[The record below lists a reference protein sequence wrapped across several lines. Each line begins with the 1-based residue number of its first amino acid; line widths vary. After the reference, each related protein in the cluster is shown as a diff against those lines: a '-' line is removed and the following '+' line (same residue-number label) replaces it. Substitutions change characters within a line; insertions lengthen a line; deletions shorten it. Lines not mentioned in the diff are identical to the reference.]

1 MSLFPILIN
10 LLTYKVIQQQNTKLN
25 ISLRSVSRK
34 DWDYI
39 LTLRN
44 NKKFRNNFYDQHD
57 ISKKEHYDYLENQK
71 SNPNFFNWI
80 ICYGKTDVGYIRI
93 LDNDVGIIVE
103 EKFHNMNIGS
113 NALQLLEITAK
124 SLGLT
129 KLVGRVKSE
138 NKSSKK
144 IFQKNN
150 YELKMGLFEKKI

>member
-1 MSLFPILIN
+1 MDI
-10 LLTYKVIQQQNTKLN
+10 T
-25 ISLRSVSRK
+25 LRSVLKK

-44 NKKFRNNFYDQHD
+44 NKKFRNNFNAQHE
-57 ISKKEHYDYLENQK
+57 ISKKEHYDYLQNQK

-80 ICYGKTDVGYIRI
+80 ICYGKNDVGYVRI
-93 LDNDVGIIVE
+93 LDNDVSIIVD
-103 EKFHNMNIGS
+103 EKYHNMNIGS
-113 NALQLLEITAK
+113 TSLQLLEIKAK

-129 KLVGRVKSE
+129 KLVGRVMCK

-150 YELKMGLFEKKI
+150 YKLKMYWFEKTI

>member
-1 MSLFPILIN
+1 MD
-10 LLTYKVIQQQNTKLN
+10 
-25 ISLRSVSRK
+25 ISLRSVLKK

-44 NKKFRNNFYDQHD
+44 NKKFRNNFNAQHE
-57 ISKKEHYDYLENQK
+57 ISKKEHYDYLQNQK

-80 ICYGKTDVGYIRI
+80 ICYGKNDAGYVRI
-93 LDNDVGIIVE
+93 LDNDVGIIVD

-113 NALQLLEITAK
+113 TSLQLLEIKAK

-129 KLVGRVKSE
+129 KLVGRVMCE
-138 NKSSKK
+138 NKPSKK

-150 YELKMGLFEKKI
+150 YELKMYWFEKTI